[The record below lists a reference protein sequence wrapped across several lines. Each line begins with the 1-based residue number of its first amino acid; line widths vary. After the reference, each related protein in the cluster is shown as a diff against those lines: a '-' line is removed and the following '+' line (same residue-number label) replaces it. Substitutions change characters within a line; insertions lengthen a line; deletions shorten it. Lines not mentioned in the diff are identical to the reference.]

1 MRLRPMK
8 SNGPRPPLK
17 TVTEIAEL
25 LGINNTQLVWALK
38 REGAPQPR
46 MINNQVGNFV
56 AGPGRVWYEPKEV
69 IKWYKENCKA
79 DDPEQIRLARN
90 RERNAKYRVKK

>member
-1 MRLRPMK
+1 MKFRPMK

-17 TVTEIAEL
+17 TLSEIAKI
-25 LGINNTQLVWALK
+25 LGINNSKLVWALK
-38 REGAPQPR
+38 REGAPQKKL
-46 MINNQVGNFV
+46 MNNLVNNFF
-56 AGPGRVWYEPKEV
+56 AGQKRVWYEPKEV

-90 RERNAKYRVKK
+90 RERNAK